1 MKKIVLILIFL
12 FGIILSNTARAEN
25 FTIDKYFVDIN
36 VLEDKTFEISEQ
48 IDADFTILSH
58 GLYRNIPTR
67 SRLYRPNGTYD
78 TQYGRVY
85 DVSASDLSSKSIEN
99 SDIVLKMGNPDKKI
113 TGKKTYNIKY
123 KYYAGND
130 NLKDSD
136 EFYHNIIGS
145 QWKTTISKVYFT
157 ITLPKDFD
165 SSKIKFYMG
174 QNEDA
179 THNPKILNYKIKNNQ
194 IIGYTKAVL
203 NPFEGL
209 TIRIELPDGYFIQ
222 KADFSPYAIAIAIV
236 LTIFPILLWAIFGKD
251 EQVIPVVN
259 FNVPKNKNSAEVE
272 VEYMGRSTSK
282 GIFSLIFYLANK
294 GYLKIIDDGVGFT
307 IIKIKNYDGVNSSEK
322 AMMNALF
329 PNENEDSVSSREL
342 EKSSVFYE
350 RFDGIQNKLNKR
362 KNYLFEKESLSAD
375 KIAIILVSILGLI
388 ILSIYTLG
396 GYTFDLLMNGLAFF
410 VLFPIVG
417 IITSVI
423 FIQTKDKKYIFAGSV
438 MGLVS
443 CLVPALI
450 LLALNFNLKVV
461 LFEFIC
467 IAVSIVCL
475 MNMPKRNL
483 KGRMFL
489 GQILGLKKYLEVVE
503 KNRLI
508 GILKENPNYISD
520 ILPYAYV
527 LDVVDNV
534 LDCVQGY
541 REAAPDWYSGS
552 SFNRHTFNS
561 ITSSLENSVT
571 INRSS
576 SGGGHFGG
584 GGGGGGGSW

>member
-1 MKKIVLILIFL
+1 MVL
-12 FGIILSNTARAEN
+12 
-25 FTIDKYFVDIN
+25 
-36 VLEDKTFEISEQ
+36 
-48 IDADFTILSH
+48 
-58 GLYRNIPTR
+58 
-67 SRLYRPNGTYD
+67 
-78 TQYGRVY
+78 
-85 DVSASDLSSKSIEN
+85 
-99 SDIVLKMGNPDKKI
+99 
-113 TGKKTYNIKY
+113 
-123 KYYAGND
+123 
-130 NLKDSD
+130 
-136 EFYHNIIGS
+136 
-145 QWKTTISKVYFT
+145 
-157 ITLPKDFD
+157 
-165 SSKIKFYMG
+165 
-174 QNEDA
+174 
-179 THNPKILNYKIKNNQ
+179 
-194 IIGYTKAVL
+194 
-203 NPFEGL
+203 
-209 TIRIELPDGYFIQ
+209 
-222 KADFSPYAIAIAIV
+222 
-236 LTIFPILLWAIFGKD
+236 
-251 EQVIPVVN
+251 
-259 FNVPKNKNSAEVE
+259 
-272 VEYMGRSTSK
+272 
-282 GIFSLIFYLANK
+282 
-294 GYLKIIDDGVGFT
+294 FT

-576 SGGGHFGG
+576 RGGGHFGG